1 MKSKTGLAFAGVYAL
16 TAIYLIAT
24 QGLFGESFIALFLGA
39 PWTFGLAAIEF
50 GGAEGVVAWL
60 LIIAPMV
67 LNAFIFYWAGSY
79 IGRVFSR

>member
-1 MKSKTGLAFAGVYAL
+1 MRSKTGLAFAGAYVLIAL
-16 TAIYLIAT
+16 YLVAT

-50 GGAEGVVAWL
+50 GGAEGVAAWL

-67 LNAFIFYWAGSY
+67 LNVFIFYWAGSY
-79 IGRVFSR
+79 IGRIFSR